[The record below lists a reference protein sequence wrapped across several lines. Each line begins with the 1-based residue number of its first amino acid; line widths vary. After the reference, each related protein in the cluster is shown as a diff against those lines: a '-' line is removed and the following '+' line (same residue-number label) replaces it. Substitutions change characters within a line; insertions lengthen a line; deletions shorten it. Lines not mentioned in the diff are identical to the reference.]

1 MAVTSVAL
9 DMKGAIPDEDYRFAM
24 GLAAARPIEDLAAEM
39 GWTLAKAKRKV
50 RDNNVLAAVAAE
62 GLTKIHG
69 ILIPLSLDLLAALVS
84 DQLFTGEKGGLQ
96 SLQSVDK
103 GAVSASKG
111 LQILQSPPA
120 PKHVPVSVAIRLQA
134 AQTVLKIAR
143 MEDVQPPRDPESS
156 LGDDPDRLKALLD
169 AIEGKLADLAK
180 PIGAETGAV
189 SDAPVPDLPSNYSV
203 L

>member
-24 GLAAARPIEDLAAEM
+24 GLAAARPLEDLAAEM

-69 ILIPLSLDLLAALVS
+69 ILIPLSLDLLGALVS
-84 DQLFTGEKGGLQ
+84 DSLFTGEKGVFSDQ
-96 SLQSVDK
+96 TVK
-103 GAVSASKG
+103 NGAR
-111 LQILQSPPA
+111 
-120 PKHVPVSVAIRLQA
+120 PKRVPVPVAVRLQA

-143 MEDVQPPRDPESS
+143 MEEVQPPRDPESS

-169 AIEGKLADLAK
+169 AIEGRLADLAK
-180 PIGAETGAV
+180 PIGAESGAAP
-189 SDAPVPDLPSNYSV
+189 DAPMPELPSNYSV